1 MYNEYLCKPERGT
14 GNSFYKYNDLAK
26 RRNNARAMI
35 CMSDEEFI
43 EYKNDKSK
51 FPYYQE
57 KLPNEIRIL
66 SMDVA
71 LVESSKND
79 NSAFW
84 IIRLIPDGGKYKRI
98 LSYAE
103 SMHGINSIVQ
113 SKRAKQLFYEFD
125 CDYFVLDG
133 NGLGMGI
140 FDLGSEETYDENRG
154 ITYPAWT
161 AINPEDVKTNNRAIS
176 KNAVPVVYV
185 VTTGIREKSQMLV
198 HSRDIFSTDAISLL
212 VDSQEAI
219 DYLNKTYKYY
229 KIDEQDLRTR
239 LLNPY
244 VQTSM
249 FINEAINLD
258 QVIVQ
263 GYISAK
269 EKSGRRKDR
278 VMSLVYGLSF
288 ALKLEEQLS
297 KEDNFGFLDYI
308 LTA

>member
-84 IIRLIPDGGKYKRI
+84 VIRLIPDGGKYKRI

-133 NGLGMGI
+133 NGIGVKILALPYSDI
-140 FDLGSEETYDENRG
+140 WVINWWENWKAEML
-154 ITYPAWT
+154 I
-161 AINPEDVKTNNRAIS
+161 RAE
-176 KNAVPVVYV
+176 VY
-185 VTTGIREKSQMLV
+185 M
-198 HSRDIFSTDAISLL
+198 
-212 VDSQEAI
+212 
-219 DYLNKTYKYY
+219 
-229 KIDEQDLRTR
+229 
-239 LLNPY
+239 
-244 VQTSM
+244 
-249 FINEAINLD
+249 
-258 QVIVQ
+258 
-263 GYISAK
+263 
-269 EKSGRRKDR
+269 
-278 VMSLVYGLSF
+278 
-288 ALKLEEQLS
+288 
-297 KEDNFGFLDYI
+297 
-308 LTA
+308 